1 MIEQLN
7 MTLFHMLNQYAGIN
21 PFIDTAA
28 VLTAEYMPIIFI
40 IALIYLWIKKGN
52 KNKDIALYSIY
63 SGIIGLS
70 INYAIGLIYFHPRP
84 FMLHTGT
91 LLFSYSADS
100 SFPSDHTTFMLSIA
114 LTMIY
119 FKETRKIG
127 IILMILGLIG
137 GFSRVFAGVHFPLDI
152 IGSIG
157 VSIAVS
163 LAVYYFKD
171 NLDFLNRKFKGI
183 YFKITGKRIFS
194 L

>member
-21 PFIDTAA
+21 PFIDAAA
-28 VLTAEYMPIIFI
+28 VLIAEYLPILFI

-70 INYAIGLIYFHPRP
+70 INYAIGLFYFHPRP

-91 LLFSYSADS
+91 LLFPYSADS

-157 VSIAVS
+157 VSIVVS
-163 LAVYYFKD
+163 LAVYYFND
-171 NLDFLNRKFKGI
+171 NLDFLNRIFKR
-183 YFKITGKRIFS
+183 YTLK
-194 L
+194 